1 MIIIRGNSGCSV
13 EIKDTLSKKIVKK
26 SSSDPSY
33 YHRLENQCKKQDNAF
48 QKNNLEFIEIP
59 KIIDRKFLFEED
71 ICYFE
76 MDFCR
81 SLDCITFIHRCSIK
95 EVEFLISS
103 ITGLIDNNISESKI
117 SKFKKEI
124 FLSKYASVKDNL
136 KNSKF
141 YRDIEKRFSKIDK
154 IFLSLEERDLP
165 VGFCHGDL
173 TLSNILI
180 KRNSRKICLIDFLD
194 TFLESPIQ
202 DMVKIRQDTRY
213 MWSLNLYPAPAD
225 LTKVSIIF
233 NHIDRKI
240 ENHFRRYDFYKYFSQ
255 SFQIMNLLR
264 LLQYCSNKDVVMQVV
279 QNIDLLILEKY

>member
-13 EIKDTLSKKIVKK
+13 EIKDSLSKKIVRK
-26 SSSDPSY
+26 SSFDPSY
-33 YHRLENQCKKQDNAF
+33 YHRLEAQCKKQDIAF
-48 QKNNLEFIEIP
+48 QRNNLEFVEIP
-59 KIIDRKFLFEED
+59 KVINKEFSFQED

-81 SLDCITFIHRCSIK
+81 SLDCITFIHRCSIR
-95 EVEFLISS
+95 EIEFLISS
-103 ITGLIDNNISESKI
+103 IVGFVDNSILEAEI
-117 SKFKKEI
+117 CKFEKEI
-124 FLSKYASVKDNL
+124 FLSKYSSVKNNL

-141 YRDIEKRFSKIDK
+141 YNEINNRFSKIDE
-154 IFLSLEERDLP
+154 IFFSLDERDIP

-180 KRNSRKICLIDFLD
+180 KRRSKKICLIDFLD

-202 DMVKIRQDTRY
+202 DMVKIRQDTKY
-213 MWSLNLYPAPAD
+213 MWSLNLYPIPID

-233 NHIDRKI
+233 NYIDKKI
-240 ENHFRRYDFYKYFSQ
+240 DNHFRKYDFYKYFYQ

-264 LLQYCSNKDVVMQVV
+264 LLQYCSSSNIVSQII
-279 QNIDLLILEKY
+279 QNIDQLVLEKD

>member
-48 QKNNLEFIEIP
+48 QKNSLEFIEIP

-117 SKFKKEI
+117 S
-124 FLSKYASVKDNL
+124 
-136 KNSKF
+136 
-141 YRDIEKRFSKIDK
+141 
-154 IFLSLEERDLP
+154 
-165 VGFCHGDL
+165 
-173 TLSNILI
+173 NI
-180 KRNSRKICLIDFLD
+180 
-194 TFLESPIQ
+194 
-202 DMVKIRQDTRY
+202 
-213 MWSLNLYPAPAD
+213 
-225 LTKVSIIF
+225 
-233 NHIDRKI
+233 
-240 ENHFRRYDFYKYFSQ
+240 
-255 SFQIMNLLR
+255 
-264 LLQYCSNKDVVMQVV
+264 
-279 QNIDLLILEKY
+279 

>member
-13 EIKDTLSKKIVKK
+13 EIKDELSKKIVKK

-33 YHRLENQCKKQDNAF
+33 YHRLENQCKKQDIAF
-48 QKNNLEFIEIP
+48 QKNNLKFIEIP
-59 KIIDRKFLFEED
+59 RVINKSFSFEED

-103 ITGLIDNNISESKI
+103 ITGLIDKNISEAKVD
-117 SKFKKEI
+117 KFEKEI
-124 FLSKYASVKDNL
+124 FLSKYSSVKGNL
-136 KNSKF
+136 KNSKLCK
-141 YRDIEKRFSKIDK
+141 DIKKRFSKIEK
-154 IFLSLEERDLP
+154 IFLSLDERDLP

-180 KRNSRKICLIDFLD
+180 KRGSKKICLIDFLD

-213 MWSLNLYPAPAD
+213 MWSLNLYPLPVD

-233 NHIDRKI
+233 GYIDRKI
-240 ENHFRRYDFYKYFSQ
+240 DDHFRKYDFYKYFYQ

-264 LLQYCSNKDVVMQVV
+264 LLQYCNNKDIIEQVI
-279 QNIDLLILEKY
+279 QNIDQLILEKY

>member
-13 EIKDTLSKKIVKK
+13 EIKDSLSKKIVKK

-33 YHRLENQCKKQDNAF
+33 YHRLENQCKKQSVAF
-48 QKNNLEFIEIP
+48 QRNSLKFIEVP
-59 KIIDRKFLFEED
+59 EIIDKKFLFEED

-103 ITGLIDNNISESKI
+103 IIGFIDNSILDSKT
-117 SKFKKEI
+117 SKFEKEI

-141 YRDIEKRFSKIDK
+141 YNEINKRFSKIDK
-154 IFLSLEERDLP
+154 IFLSLDEKNLP
-165 VGFCHGDL
+165 AGFCHGDL
-173 TLSNILI
+173 TLSNILV
-180 KRNSRKICLIDFLD
+180 KRRSEKICLIDFLD

-202 DMVKIRQDTRY
+202 DMVKIRQDTKY
-213 MWSLNLYPAPAD
+213 MWSLNLYPLPAD

-240 ENHFRRYDFYKYFSQ
+240 DNHFRKYDFYKYFYQ

-264 LLQYCSNKDVVMQVV
+264 LLQYCNSKDIVTQVI
-279 QNIDLLILEKY
+279 QNIDQLILENH